1 MQSRGIA
8 YIQVAHHWRTP
19 KKRGAKC
26 LYISGAPPGAPF
38 QFILC
43 SSLQWRRT
51 APELPGQAS
60 LSDSMTRLSDGM
72 VVQARLHLNQGMGT
86 FLLLLEINHPVS
98 FSFIFVMFCLYSC
111 WFPLRFSLALI
122 GFKLVVISFD
132 VLDPL
137 GVLTGSDGN
146 VNALVNI
153 SHYTPSKAKS
163 HIALPQ
169 N

>member
-1 MQSRGIA
+1 MQSRETLIYKWRTIGALPKSEARNA
-8 YIQVAHHWRTP
+8 YIYI
-19 KKRGAKC
+19 
-26 LYISGAPPGAPF
+26 YISGAPPGAPF
-38 QFILC
+38 QLISF

-86 FLLLLEINHPVS
+86 FLLLLEINLHVA
-98 FSFIFVMFCLYSC
+98 FSFVFVMFCLYS
-111 WFPLRFSLALI
+111 WWFSLRLSLVL
-122 GFKLVVISFD
+122 LVVISFD

-163 HIALPQ
+163 HVDLPQ